1 MRKRFRG
8 NYPLGLGKEDGGGV
22 GGGSSPGQ
30 LYAGGPV
37 MGGVKVSKEEVIP
50 PEVDEE
56 KGGR

>member
-8 NYPLGLGKEDGGGV
+8 NYPLGLGKEDGI
-22 GGGSSPGQ
+22 PGQ

-37 MGGVKVSKEEVIP
+37 VGGVKVSKEVTQP
-50 PEVDEE
+50 DVDEE

>member
-8 NYPLGLGKEDGGGV
+8 NYPLGLGKEDG
-22 GGGSSPGQ
+22 SPGQ

-37 MGGVKVSKEEVIP
+37 VGGVKVSKEEEVIP

>member
-8 NYPLGLGKEDGGGV
+8 NYPLGLGGKEGEGGG
-22 GGGSSPGQ
+22 PGQ

-37 MGGVKVSKEEVIP
+37 VGGVKVSKEEVGAA
-50 PEVDEE
+50 EVDEE

>member
-22 GGGSSPGQ
+22 GGGRPGQ

-37 MGGVKVSKEEVIP
+37 VGSVKVSKEEEVIP